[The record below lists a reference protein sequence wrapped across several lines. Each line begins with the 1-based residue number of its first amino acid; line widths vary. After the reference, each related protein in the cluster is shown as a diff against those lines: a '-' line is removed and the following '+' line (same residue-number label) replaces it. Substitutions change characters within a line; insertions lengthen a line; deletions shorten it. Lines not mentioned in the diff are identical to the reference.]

1 MNSKQPIEFD
11 ADWQR
16 RYSAMVE
23 SVEEAVS
30 HVGPGQRIFI
40 GTGCAEPE
48 ALVQALTRRAD
59 ELIDLEII
67 HWLTKGSAAYAAPE
81 LAECFRVNSFFIGH
95 NVRGQIQRGLGDYTP
110 VILSE
115 LPALFKSGQL
125 PIDTALI
132 QVTPPD
138 IHGRVSMGISVDIVK
153 SAAENASLVIAMV
166 NERMPYTMGDTLLD
180 INDLDILVPVDTP
193 LLERASLAV
202 HQATETI
209 ARHIAALI
217 EDGSTIQFGMGR
229 IPGIGRI
236 PPAVMNFL
244 KDKRD
249 LGIHTEMLTDSIIDL
264 VKSGAVSGRR
274 KNIDRGRI
282 VASFCM
288 GTRRLYDL
296 VDANPLFSFRPS
308 DYVNDPYVISRNDK
322 MVSINSG
329 MEVDLTG
336 QVCTDS
342 SGGKFYSGIGGQ
354 VDFNRGAARSKGG
367 KPIIAISALDENG
380 ASRIVCRLSPGAGV
394 GITRGD
400 VHYVVTEYGVAYLHG
415 KTVQDRVLALISIAH
430 PDVRERLFKEAIETN
445 LIRREHAD
453 VEGGF
458 VVTPARKQKVVCL
471 DDGVQITLRPV
482 RPTDEQGIKNL
493 VYALSQETLYYRYMT
508 HSKQFGTRQILDFV
522 YVDHRKNVTIVAT
535 TPEAHGED
543 IVGVGRYFL
552 DESSNRA
559 EVAFVVRDE
568 WQGRG
573 IGLLL
578 FRRLVV
584 IARQSGIAGFT
595 AEVLR
600 DNRKMQS
607 IFNKSGFKVTQ
618 HLEDDIY
625 CFKMDFQ

>member
-1 MNSKQPIEFD
+1 MSGARFN
-11 ADWQR
+11 
-16 RYSAMVE
+16 
-23 SVEEAVS
+23 
-30 HVGPGQRIFI
+30 G
-40 GTGCAEPE
+40 
-48 ALVQALTRRAD
+48 
-59 ELIDLEII
+59 
-67 HWLTKGSAAYAAPE
+67 
-81 LAECFRVNSFFIGH
+81 
-95 NVRGQIQRGLGDYTP
+95 GLGDYTP
-110 VILSE
+110 VMLSE
-115 LPALFKSGQL
+115 LPGLFKSGQL

-166 NERMPYTMGDTLLD
+166 NERMPYTLGDTLLD
-180 INDLDILVPVDTP
+180 VNDLDILVPVDTP
-193 LLERASLAV
+193 LLERASQAV
-202 HQATETI
+202 HVATETI

-229 IPGIGRI
+229 IPGVGRI

-274 KNIDRGRI
+274 KTIDRGRI

-308 DYVNDPYVISRNDK
+308 DYVNDPYVISRNEK

-329 MEVDLTG
+329 MEVDLSG

-367 KPIIAISALDENG
+367 KPIIVIPALDEKG
-380 ASRIVCRLSPGAGV
+380 ESRIVCRLSPGAGV

-430 PDVRERLFKEAIETN
+430 PDFRERLFKEAIAAN

-458 VVTPARKQKVVCL
+458 VITPTRKQKVICL
-471 DDGVQITLRPV
+471 DDGVQITLRPI

-508 HSKQFGTRQILDFV
+508 ANKQFGTRQILDFV
-522 YVDHRKNVTIVAT
+522 YVDHRKNVTLVAT

-543 IVGVGRYFL
+543 IIGVGRYFL

-559 EVAFVVRDE
+559 EVAFVVRDD

-573 IGLLL
+573 IGLML

-625 CFKMDFQ
+625 CFRMDFS